1 MESITITPYRRS
13 DQVAVKKLILAGL
26 VEHWGFL
33 DETKNPD
40 LDDIAAFYAG
50 GIFLVGR
57 LGDRIVGTGALV
69 PHSSDTAEIV
79 RMSVAQ
85 ELRQQGIGRRIL
97 QALLEQAR
105 AQGFRQV
112 ILETTATWSEV
123 VEFYLRCGFHI
134 THYKDGDVY
143 FALPITR

>member
-1 MESITITPYRRS
+1 MQPLTLTPFEPS
-13 DQVAVKKLILAGL
+13 DQVDVKELILSGL

-40 LDDIAAFYAG
+40 LDDIAASYAG
-50 GIFLVGR
+50 GTFLVGR

-69 PHSSDTAEIV
+69 PRSSDTAEIA
-79 RMSVAQ
+79 RMSVAK